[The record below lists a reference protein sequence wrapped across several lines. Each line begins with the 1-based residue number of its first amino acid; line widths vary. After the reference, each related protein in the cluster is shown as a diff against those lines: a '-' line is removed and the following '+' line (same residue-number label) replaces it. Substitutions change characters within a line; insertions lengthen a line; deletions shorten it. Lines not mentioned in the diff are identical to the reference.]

1 MSGKVMDLMPA
12 TVKLDKSTIP
22 VSSQNLER
30 IKLVVFLYVHA
41 VRLYFKYLCLY
52 PQCS

>member
-1 MSGKVMDLMPA
+1 MPGKGMDLMPA
-12 TVKLDKSTIP
+12 TVNLDKSTIP
-22 VSSQNLER
+22 VSSQTQER
-30 IKLVVFLYVHA
+30 IKLVFLYSHA